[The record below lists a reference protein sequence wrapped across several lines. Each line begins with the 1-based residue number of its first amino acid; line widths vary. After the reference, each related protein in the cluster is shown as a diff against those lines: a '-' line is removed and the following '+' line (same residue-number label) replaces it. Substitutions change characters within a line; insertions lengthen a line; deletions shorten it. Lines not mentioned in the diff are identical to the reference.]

1 MNHPVET
8 QRTDRAVDFAA
19 WKGLF
24 SAMIGIGGWMLLTNG
39 VETIV
44 RTGDASAS
52 ALFGLIGAGAITGGA
67 IALALISIGAGVAAS
82 TLATDY
88 AVSAMASVTIPGR
101 VMIGAVLIVGG
112 AGVAMLVIR
121 NRQRDRRLETRDEG
135 NPANTGVKGATMTG
149 NVDHCADVPVTN
161 RYDGQAL
168 IEMALVLMIVLV
180 VIFGGV
186 AAVQAIGAHYTVSQ
200 AVRIAA
206 HQAAL
211 RGSTGGLMFDRD
223 YPLASAPG
231 PVADAAR
238 TAFAGSVFAEPQYAT
253 IRVRCATNPCRR
265 YSTITVTIG
274 YRAEVWTPIPGLS
287 DIQVN
292 RSATRT
298 AEQDTGH

>member
-1 MNHPVET
+1 
-8 QRTDRAVDFAA
+8 
-19 WKGLF
+19 
-24 SAMIGIGGWMLLTNG
+24 
-39 VETIV
+39 
-44 RTGDASAS
+44 
-52 ALFGLIGAGAITGGA
+52 
-67 IALALISIGAGVAAS
+67 
-82 TLATDY
+82 
-88 AVSAMASVTIPGR
+88 
-101 VMIGAVLIVGG
+101 
-112 AGVAMLVIR
+112 
-121 NRQRDRRLETRDEG
+121 
-135 NPANTGVKGATMTG
+135 MTG

-298 AEQDTGH
+298 AEQDTDH